1 MRALIAGY
9 DRSEFVLEMADNET
23 GYKNVIK
30 AGGRFQARLHN
41 KATGKQVGLPG
52 LFDTAEEAAK
62 YRALV
67 IRDQLK
73 PPPAM
78 PRESHCSKCAPPKPH
93 AGLHILHRLVSHG
106 LLAHVV
112 RSHPRIQLAYK
123 RKRPRVCPS
132 SPERLRLVRMLR
144 RRGCRVSVGLPRWQP
159 RAQPWSPQ

>member
-67 IRDQLK
+67 IRDKLE
-73 PPPAM
+73 PPPTK
-78 PRESHCSKCAPPKPH
+78 PR
-93 AGLHILHRLVSHG
+93 
-106 LLAHVV
+106 
-112 RSHPRIQLAYK
+112 
-123 RKRPRVCPS
+123 
-132 SPERLRLVRMLR
+132 
-144 RRGCRVSVGLPRWQP
+144 QP
-159 RAQPWSPQ
+159 RGSKGTLFKPCAGPHLASLALSCACSCVLCSCQC